1 MICLFVAFNHFQ
13 ELTIFLI
20 DSSSV
25 CLLITLYDF
34 QFESVPL
41 NVVGIISPS
50 QTKEQISFTL
60 FHSKDRLLHHL
71 LIISYIFLSCNL
83 EGSRDVAH

>member
-1 MICLFVAFNHFQ
+1 MICLFMAFKHFQ

-20 DSSSV
+20 DSRSI
-25 CLLITLYDF
+25 CILITLYVF

-41 NVVGIISPS
+41 NAVGIISSS

-60 FHSKDRLLHHL
+60 FHSKDCLLHHL
-71 LIISYIFLSCNL
+71 LIIS
-83 EGSRDVAH
+83 